1 MKKVKRSKRKY
12 RRKLWL
18 DHRSR
23 KLTNKNKKRRKKR
36 SRKKHYTLLT
46 LPEYFSL
53 TGNTEITMNFII
65 NLYKKID
72 KAGRGSHIFIDSHN
86 VKIVTVEALIYL
98 IASIQNNHTCSAKKI
113 ICTGNY
119 PKDKEAKKIY
129 LNSGFNDYVRSRIK
143 SLPHSNEKME
153 IKSGSNTV
161 PEIAQQCCI
170 FTHNKQAQTKNLY
183 TTIIELM
190 SNTFHHAYNGNYWT
204 EKKLWYIYAEREDDR
219 IRFIFVDT
227 GDGIAKT
234 VRKNF
239 AEKIKLLFG
248 DITGLTINDAQL
260 IQSAFN
266 GDFRTA
272 TKQEN
277 RGNGLVTIKEC
288 MSNPPFENFEVISG
302 HGRYSIAGK
311 ATNYS
316 NKIYGTLFTFE
327 LRQGF

>member
-1 MKKVKRSKRKY
+1 MKKIKGSKRKY

-23 KLTNKNKKRRKKR
+23 KLINKNKKRRKKR
-36 SRKKHYTLLT
+36 SRQKHQTLLP
-46 LPEYFSL
+46 LPEHFSL
-53 TGNTEITMNFII
+53 TGNTEVTMGF
-65 NLYKKID
+65 LMKLSKTID
-72 KAGRGSHIFIDSHN
+72 KAGRGSHIFIDSRN

-98 IASIQNNHTCSAKKI
+98 IASIQNNHACAVKKI
-113 ICTGNY
+113 TCRGNY
-119 PKDKEAKKIY
+119 PRDKEAKKIY
-129 LNSGFNDYVRSRIK
+129 LTSGFNNYVRSKIK
-143 SLPHSNEKME
+143 SHTHSNKKMQ
-153 IKSGSNTV
+153 IKSGLKTE
-161 PEIAQQCCI
+161 PAIARQCCI
-170 FTHNKQAQTKNLY
+170 FTHKTRVQTKSLY
-183 TTIIELM
+183 KTFIELM
-190 SNTFHHAYNGNYWT
+190 SNAFHHAYDSKVWI
-204 EKKLWYIYAEREDDR
+204 KKKWYIYAENEDDR

-227 GDGIAKT
+227 GHGIAKT

-239 AEKIKLLFG
+239 PEKLQQLFG
-248 DITGLTINDAQL
+248 DITALTLNDAQL

-266 GDFRTA
+266 GDFRTS

-277 RGNGLVTIKEC
+277 RGNGLVTIKDC
-288 MSNPPFENFEVISG
+288 MSNPPFEKFEVISG

>member
-1 MKKVKRSKRKY
+1 MKRIKRNKRKF
-12 RRKLWL
+12 RRKIWL
-18 DHRSR
+18 DRRSR
-23 KLTNKNKKRRKKR
+23 KLINKKRKKKH

-46 LPEYFSL
+46 LPEHFSL
-53 TGNTEITMNFII
+53 TNNTEATMSFIMD
-65 NLYKKID
+65 LYKKID
-72 KAGRGSHIFIDSHN
+72 TAGRGIHIFIDSRN
-86 VKIVTVEALIYL
+86 VKSVTVEALIYL
-98 IASIQNNHTCSAKKI
+98 IASIQNNHACSVKKI

-153 IKSGSNTV
+153 IKSGFYTI
-161 PEIAQQCCI
+161 PLIAQQCCS
-170 FTHNKQAQTKNLY
+170 FTRQAQIQTKNLY

-190 SNTFHHAYNGNYWT
+190 SNTFHHAYNGIYWT

-239 AEKIKLLFG
+239 TEKIQQLFG
-248 DITGLTINDAQL
+248 NITGLTINDAQL

-277 RGNGLVTIKEC
+277 RGNGLVTIKDC
-288 MSNPPFENFEVISG
+288 MSHPPFENFEVISG
-302 HGRYSIAGK
+302 HGRYSIRGEAK
-311 ATNYS
+311 NYK
-316 NKIYGTLFTFE
+316 NKIYGTLFVFE
-327 LRQGF
+327 FRQGF